1 MTLADAIIHARAG
14 EQEGFACLYEYT
26 VPHIWLAAAMLGCP
40 KHGTAVTQIY
50 RNAQQ
55 SVSFLHSP
63 SDLRVWMGK
72 IAYGVLL
79 QQPEN
84 SGREIPCLTG
94 ALRDVY
100 GMMRELPRQER
111 IALLMLCGEGCS
123 APQAADILSVPDI
136 EIKRAMRRARQT
148 IAEQLKQKGSE
159 EICNTAWLIAQL
171 ADLRTA
177 QSEADAKALENILHC
192 VCTGEDYV
200 EPEEPV
206 AVPQTDTSVE
216 KETEQGQAK
225 PEEKSGFFHKLF
237 RSRRFG

>member
-1 MTLADAIIHARAG
+1 MTLADAIMHARAG
-14 EQEGFACLYEYT
+14 EREGFAYLYEYT
-26 VPHIWLAAAMLGCP
+26 VPHVWLAAAMLGCP
-40 KHGTAVTQIY
+40 KHGTTITQIY

-55 SVSFLHSP
+55 SVSSLHSP
-63 SDLRVWMGK
+63 SDLRVWMGR

-94 ALRDVY
+94 ALRDIY
-100 GMMRELPRQER
+100 SMMRELPRQER
-111 IALLMLCGEGCS
+111 VALLLLCGEGCS

-148 IAEQLKQKGSE
+148 IAEQLKQKDSGE
-159 EICNTAWLIAQL
+159 TCNTAWLIAQL
-171 ADLRTA
+171 TDLRTA
-177 QSEADAKALENILHC
+177 QSKVDEKVQKDILHC
-192 VCTGEDYV
+192 ICTGEDYA
-200 EPEEPV
+200 EPEEPA
-206 AVPQTDTSVE
+206 AVPQTDTSIQE
-216 KETEQGQAK
+216 ETEQEQAK